1 MVLMV
6 RVLAPARSGRLPSA
20 TAPATDSTG
29 IPAGLPESSLV
40 ANEGWG
46 SWLGEQKKLTDA
58 FKQRD
63 FQETQVNPAEDGRL
77 GRPTNLHKYLLQA
90 RAFPKPS
97 DASHC
102 QPQFPSRG
110 EWEQTCGREGGCV
123 VG

>member
-6 RVLAPARSGRLPSA
+6 RVLAPAQSGRLPSA
-20 TAPATDSTG
+20 IAPATDSTG

-40 ANEGWG
+40 ANGRVG
-46 SWLGEQKKLTDA
+46 VMVGGQKKLTDA
-58 FKQRD
+58 FKQCN

-90 RAFPKPS
+90 RAFPKLP

-102 QPQFPSRG
+102 QPHSLAEESGNRPVAG
-110 EWEQTCGREGGCV
+110 K